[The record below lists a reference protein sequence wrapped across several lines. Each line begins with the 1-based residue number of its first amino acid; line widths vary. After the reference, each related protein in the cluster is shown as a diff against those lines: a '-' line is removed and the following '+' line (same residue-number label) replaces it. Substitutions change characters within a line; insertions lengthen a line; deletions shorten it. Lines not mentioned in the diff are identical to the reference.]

1 MARFDLTD
9 FEWSQIEPLLPYE
22 PRGVPCV
29 DDRHVLNGIF
39 PAFADRSALGGHSR
53 PVRPLHHVREPHQ
66 PLAKGR

>member
-1 MARFDLTD
+1 
-9 FEWSQIEPLLPYE
+9 
-22 PRGVPCV
+22 V